1 MELWDAY
8 DENRIPTG
16 GVLVR
21 GEKVPDG
28 LYRLVVHAC
37 IFNRKNEMLIQKRTM
52 EKDAFP
58 GLWDLTVGGSAI
70 RGDDSRAAIARE
82 LKEEL
87 GLEYDF
93 SGIQPNFTVHFNH
106 GFDDVY
112 LIEWDVDLKDLVL
125 QKEEVSAARWAGLDE
140 VLDMIRAGTFIG
152 YQEPYMRLLFH
163 AHGRRGAFE
172 KKK

>member
-1 MELWDAY
+1 MEYWDAY

-28 LYRLVVHAC
+28 VYRLVVHAC
-37 IFNRKNEMLIQKRTM
+37 IFNAKNEMLIQKRTM

-58 GLWDLTVGGSAI
+58 GLWDLTVGGSAL

-82 LKEEL
+82 MKEEL
-87 GLEYDF
+87 GLSLDF
-93 SGIQPNFTVHFNH
+93 TGVQPNFTVHFAH

-112 LIEWDVDLKDLVL
+112 LIERETDLAELTL
-125 QKEEVSAARWAGLDE
+125 QKEEVAAVRWASLDE
-140 VLDMIRAGTFIG
+140 ILTMIREGTFIG